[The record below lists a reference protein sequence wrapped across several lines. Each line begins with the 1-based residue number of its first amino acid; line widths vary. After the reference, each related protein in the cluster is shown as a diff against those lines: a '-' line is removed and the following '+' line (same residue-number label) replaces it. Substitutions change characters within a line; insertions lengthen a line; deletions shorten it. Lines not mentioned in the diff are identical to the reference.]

1 MSELRTALENDAEL
15 DALRE
20 EVRKLRKING
30 ALMDRV
36 ERSTD
41 MSANAFSMFETAI
54 SLEAKVRDRTLQ
66 LEDALGRLAKA
77 NADLAEAHADA
88 DAAQVRL
95 RDAIESIN
103 EGFVLFDAED
113 RLILYNEAYLGF
125 WPQVAERLDQ
135 NLTFHDI
142 ARIAAHSQ
150 GPAGAQVA
158 PDRWVSDRLAKHGIA
173 DGGQVQR
180 LADGRWIQ
188 INELR
193 TSEGGIVGI
202 YTDITEAKAEDARAR
217 ARELAERN
225 VVLQS
230 TLDNLSEGVCVFDGS
245 GQLAAWNDALRRL
258 LALPE
263 NFAGALGSHAELQ
276 RWCRETLAM
285 DDQGCLDWR
294 GGGADQQA
302 MVCLCTA
309 GERHFELRSNAMADG
324 GQVFGFTDVTD
335 MLRAQASLQET
346 AETLERRVS
355 ERTGELVDLNR
366 KLEGEVAERR
376 AIEAALID
384 AKIVA
389 EKANLSKTR
398 FLAAASHDLLQPLN
412 AARLFVAAL
421 GDRRLALPTRAL
433 VNQTSTALDSVEDL
447 LEALLEISRLD
458 AGAIQPEIGP
468 FRIDR
473 LLQTLNV
480 EFAPMARSA
489 GLAFRI
495 EAQPLWVETDL
506 RLLRRILQNFIS
518 NAIRYTPRGTVSVAC
533 IQHDNRVEISVTDS
547 GPGIAPEQQ
556 ALIFEEFRRLDTR
569 SQGKGLGLAI
579 VKRASDML
587 GHPITLRSQP
597 GQGATFAIA
606 LPIGQPQREEDGD
619 TGQPTRDR
627 SMRDLSVLVVDNEK
641 QIQSGMRTLLT
652 GWGCSVVTA
661 DGYDQAAALFADGR
675 RPDIILVDYHLKDG
689 ETGDTVITRLHDHFG
704 VRIPAVMISAD
715 RGEPLKT
722 QLAAANIPLLNKP
735 VKPAQLRALLRTMLA

>member
-1 MSELRTALENDAEL
+1 MSELRTALETDAEL

-366 KLEGEVAERR
+366 KLEGEVETD
-376 AIEAALID
+376 E
-384 AKIVA
+384 
-389 EKANLSKTR
+389 T
-398 FLAAASHDLLQPLN
+398 
-412 AARLFVAAL
+412 FV
-421 GDRRLALPTRAL
+421 GGK
-433 VNQTSTALDSVEDL
+433 
-447 LEALLEISRLD
+447 
-458 AGAIQPEIGP
+458 GAIGAEGRACGEGRQ
-468 FRIDR
+468 
-473 LLQTLNV
+473 
-480 EFAPMARSA
+480 
-489 GLAFRI
+489 
-495 EAQPLWVETDL
+495 
-506 RLLRRILQNFIS
+506 
-518 NAIRYTPRGTVSVAC
+518 GT
-533 IQHDNRVEISVTDS
+533 I
-547 GPGIAPEQQ
+547 
-556 ALIFEEFRRLDTR
+556 
-569 SQGKGLGLAI
+569 
-579 VKRASDML
+579 
-587 GHPITLRSQP
+587 
-597 GQGATFAIA
+597 
-606 LPIGQPQREEDGD
+606 
-619 TGQPTRDR
+619 
-627 SMRDLSVLVVDNEK
+627 
-641 QIQSGMRTLLT
+641 
-652 GWGCSVVTA
+652 
-661 DGYDQAAALFADGR
+661 
-675 RPDIILVDYHLKDG
+675 
-689 ETGDTVITRLHDHFG
+689 
-704 VRIPAVMISAD
+704 
-715 RGEPLKT
+715 
-722 QLAAANIPLLNKP
+722 
-735 VKPAQLRALLRTMLA
+735 